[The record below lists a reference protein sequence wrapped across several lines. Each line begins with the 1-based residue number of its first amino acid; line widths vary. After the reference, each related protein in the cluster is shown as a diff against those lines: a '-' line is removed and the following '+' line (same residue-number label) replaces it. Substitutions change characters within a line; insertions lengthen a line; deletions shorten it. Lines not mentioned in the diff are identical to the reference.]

1 VLEGQMTAHRNF
13 KQRVRA
19 RAAKTGESYTAALRH
34 FRPTPRGED
43 MPEPLRIAV
52 AQSTVRE
59 DPTNP
64 TLLRA
69 SGDEVRSLMREAA
82 AAGARLVHFTE
93 GAICFPSKVVMSS
106 LGPDEIGP
114 SDWTKAD
121 WSVLQDELD
130 QITKLSG
137 QLGLWTVIPSVHQLP
152 DARPHNSA
160 YVVSDKGQLVAR
172 YDDRALSTTKVTW
185 MYTPG
190 TAPVTF
196 ELHGYR
202 FGLALGLDV
211 VFPELFTEYDRLGVD
226 AVLVSYAST
235 HGPNGHI
242 AVQASG
248 TAANN
253 TCWISLAATAD
264 PETGLVSGV
273 ANPRGEWVAQAPT
286 DGRPAIAVAELQPD
300 EWTKVGR
307 TFRQRTRERIGS

>member
-1 VLEGQMTAHRNF
+1 
-13 KQRVRA
+13 
-19 RAAKTGESYTAALRH
+19 
-34 FRPTPRGED
+34 

-64 TLLRA
+64 TLLRE
-69 SGDEVRSLMREAA
+69 SGAEVRSLMQAAA
-82 AAGARLVHFTE
+82 AAGARLVHFPE

-121 WSVLQDELD
+121 WAVLQDELD

-137 QLGLWTVIPSVHQLP
+137 QLGIWTVIPSVHQLP
-152 DARPHNSA
+152 DARPHNSS
-160 YVVSDKGQLVAR
+160 YVVSDKGQVVAR

-196 ELHGYR
+196 ELGGYR
-202 FGLALGLDV
+202 FGLALGLDML
-211 VFPELFTEYDRLGVD
+211 FPELFTEYDQLGVD

-235 HGPNGHI
+235 HGPNAHI
-242 AVQASG
+242 GVQARG

-253 TCWISLAATAD
+253 TCWISLAVTAN
-264 PETGLVSGV
+264 PQTGLVAGV
-273 ANPRGEWVAQAPT
+273 TNSRGEWVAQAAE
-286 DGRPAIAVAELQPD
+286 DGRPGIAVAELQLD
-300 EWTKVGR
+300 EWTSIGR